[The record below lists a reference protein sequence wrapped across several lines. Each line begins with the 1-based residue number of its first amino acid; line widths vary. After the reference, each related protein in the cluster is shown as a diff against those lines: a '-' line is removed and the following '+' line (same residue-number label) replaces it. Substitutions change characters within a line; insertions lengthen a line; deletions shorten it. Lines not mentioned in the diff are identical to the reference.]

1 MLQPTHDNFFLL
13 YNYAIMT
20 LYILQRSSSRFT
32 SRIRPSWPQSRVR
45 LRFLLLSS
53 ISILLVCF
61 GPPSILL
68 FTPTHV
74 SHSNPPS
81 PAGQLNTNVQVCK
94 QHGYATSYIFKVT
107 YISTSHSY
115 YYSLQS
121 SYFFHSFGQA
131 GWLRPFTSVTG
142 LIDLYYKKIWQIF
155 RHLEQKAFEFVRNF
169 GSLPFTM

>member
-20 LYILQRSSSRFT
+20 LYILERSSSRFT

-68 FTPTHV
+68 FTPTTHV
-74 SHSNPPS
+74 SHSNPPL
-81 PAGQLNTNVQVCK
+81 PAGQLNTNVQVNNM
-94 QHGYATSYIFKVT
+94 ATLHHIYTKSYISLHHIHIT
-107 YISTSHSY
+107 IHSSLHTSSTLLGRLAGSDPSRL
-115 YYSLQS
+115 LQ
-121 SYFFHSFGQA
+121 
-131 GWLRPFTSVTG
+131 V
-142 LIDLYYKKIWQIF
+142 
-155 RHLEQKAFEFVRNF
+155 
-169 GSLPFTM
+169 